1 MSREEKELIEYL
13 KNMQEGYIE
22 GEGYDR
28 YPLPEWF
35 ALNNAIKALQ
45 QHPCTL
51 DDARED
57 FVFDVYNILDFLPT
71 NDEANRIIEVFDR
84 VTSDIRQEPILD
96 KIKSKLIEE
105 KECAYADFERYKVE
119 YLGQSWEDVLDSL
132 PQDDFRYGMERCIE
146 IIDKHK
152 VESEVKKNEEKMG
165 QSDSR

>member
-1 MSREEKELIEYL
+1 MTREEKELIEYL

-45 QHPCTL
+45 QQPCTL

-84 VTSDIRQEPILD
+84 VTSDIRQEPVLD
-96 KIKSKLIEE
+96 KIRAEIKAMSGDIETI
-105 KECAYADFERYKVE
+105 A
-119 YLGQSWEDVLDSL
+119 DVLA
-132 PQDDFRYGMERCIE
+132 
-146 IIDKHK
+146 IIDKYK
-152 VESEVKKNEEKMG
+152 AESGE
-165 QSDSR
+165 